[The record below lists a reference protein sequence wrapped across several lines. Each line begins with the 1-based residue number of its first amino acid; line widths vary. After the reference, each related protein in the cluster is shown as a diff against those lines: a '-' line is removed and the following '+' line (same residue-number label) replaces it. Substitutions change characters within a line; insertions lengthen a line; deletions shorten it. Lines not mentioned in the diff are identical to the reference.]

1 MRKPAGGDA
10 SGLFGE
16 TMDAW
21 QAVRMT
27 AVWPLVIG
35 AGSFLATR
43 LILLALGRRAL
54 GRYEAW
60 VCASVGALAWGVTG
74 MMAAVWQDTPAYW
87 LAFTVGLGVLALVM
101 VATAALLFM
110 EDYRR

>member
-1 MRKPAGGDA
+1 
-10 SGLFGE
+10 
-16 TMDAW
+16 MDEL

-27 AVWPLVIG
+27 ALWPLVIG
-35 AGSFLATR
+35 AGSAMAAR
-43 LILLALGRRAL
+43 LILLASGRTL

-60 VCASVGALAWGVTG
+60 VCAAVGVLAWVTTG

-101 VATAALLFM
+101 VATAAMMFV